1 MTTVDTRQDL
11 DTDADAGTVS
21 AARLVAGLAH
31 DGSAPDLE
39 QHRQSYP
46 RPDAYASTA
55 GALLERIEQSGLRG
69 RGGAAF
75 PTATKLRAVAGRANP
90 VVVVNSTEGEPAS
103 VKDALLVTTNP
114 HLVID
119 GALVAAAAVGASTV
133 RLCVAADNTAGLHR
147 LRSALAERHGR
158 EPLPD
163 IRVLA
168 SPLHYVVGEE
178 TALVNWLNG
187 ERAVPT
193 GTRPTQRGMHGH
205 PTAVQNT
212 ETVAHLAQI
221 ACFGPEWFRGLGT
234 AEEPGTALCT
244 VMRGDGSPQVIEA
257 ALGTP
262 LVSVIDAAGASLESS
277 PGVLLGGYFGAW
289 ITTDEAAGALLSNV
303 SLRPLGAAVGAGTI
317 APLPTGT
324 CGWCETTRLLRWMA
338 GESAGQCGVCVHGL
352 VAIAGAAEDL
362 AHGRGSI
369 GTINQLE
376 RWAGQVEGRGGCRL
390 PDGAVRLLRS
400 ALRVHR
406 DALYDHL
413 DYRGCKDGSRGFLPV
428 PDHRSA
434 PWR

>member
-1 MTTVDTRQDL
+1 MTTVDTRTEL
-11 DTDADAGTVS
+11 DDNDGATSMD
-21 AARLVAGLAH
+21 AARLIAGLPH
-31 DGSAPDLE
+31 DGNAPDLDR
-39 QHRQSYP
+39 HRQTYP
-46 RPDAYASTA
+46 RPDTYAA
-55 GALLERIEQSGLRG
+55 APGPLLDRIERSGLCG

-75 PTATKLRAVAGRANP
+75 PTVTKLRAVAGQSSP
-90 VVVVNSTEGEPAS
+90 VVVVNATEGEPAS
-103 VKDALLVTTNP
+103 AKDALLVIANP

-119 GALVAAAAVGASTV
+119 GALVAAAAVGAASIRV
-133 RLCVAADNTAGLHR
+133 CVAADNALGHHR
-147 LRSALAERHGR
+147 LQQALMERHGR

-163 IRVLA
+163 IRVVA

-193 GTRPTQRGMHGH
+193 GTRPSVRGVHGH
-205 PTAVQNT
+205 STAVQNT

-221 ACFGPEWFRGLGT
+221 ACFGADWFRALGT
-234 AEEPGTALCT
+234 DDEPGTALCT
-244 VMRGDGSPQVIEA
+244 VTRADRSTQVIEA

-262 LVSVIDAAGASLESS
+262 LVSVIEAAGASLRSS
-277 PGVLLGGYFGAW
+277 PGVLVGGYFGTW
-289 ITTDEAAGALLSNV
+289 ITTDEAVGAHLSNA
-303 SLRPLGAAVGAGTI
+303 SLRPLGGTVGCGAI
-317 APLPTGT
+317 APLPPDT

-352 VAIAGAAEDL
+352 AAIAGAAEDL

-369 GTINQLE
+369 DTVNQLE

-406 DALYDHL
+406 DALHAHL
-413 DYRGCKDGSRGFLPV
+413 NFRRCTGSGAGFLPV